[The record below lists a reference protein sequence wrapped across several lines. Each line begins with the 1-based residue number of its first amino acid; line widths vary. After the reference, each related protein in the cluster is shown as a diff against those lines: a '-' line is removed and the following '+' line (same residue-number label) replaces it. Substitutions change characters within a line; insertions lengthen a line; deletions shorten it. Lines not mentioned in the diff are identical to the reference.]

1 MDIDITKEETLEQIV
16 NDQREEIEQ
25 LKVARAQLQIAV
37 RKLTEQS
44 KEEPDDKS
52 DHAKQE

>member
-1 MDIDITKEETLEQIV
+1 MELNITKEETLAQIV

-37 RKLTEQS
+37 RKLSES
-44 KEEPDDKS
+44 KEEEDDQSSNADKG
-52 DHAKQE
+52 